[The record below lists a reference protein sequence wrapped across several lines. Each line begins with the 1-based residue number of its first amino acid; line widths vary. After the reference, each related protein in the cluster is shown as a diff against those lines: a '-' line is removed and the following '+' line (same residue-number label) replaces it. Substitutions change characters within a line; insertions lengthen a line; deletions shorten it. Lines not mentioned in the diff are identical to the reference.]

1 MNKNCE
7 QQNRDAKV
15 SSYLAPFP
23 WPSAAKTHRGNVRE
37 VNEDSILCQPELGV
51 WGVADGM
58 GGHEAGDVASQM
70 VVESLSNLRWQEG
83 QAFSAKVD
91 ATEDRLL
98 EANERMC
105 DLSKELHHG
114 KAMGSTVVL
123 LLVDG
128 GVGACLWAG
137 DSRLYRL
144 RDGELKQLSED
155 HSQVAELLLRG
166 QITEEQALVHPHRNV
181 ITRAIGA
188 SDRLTVDV
196 AVFDVLPE
204 DIFLMCSD
212 GLTNELSFEQIL
224 AHLQKNSLHASVDR
238 MVASCLEG
246 GARDNLSIV
255 VTQAPAQK

>member
-1 MNKNCE
+1 
-7 QQNRDAKV
+7 V
-15 SSYLAPFP
+15 SRNLAPFP
-23 WPSAAKTHRGNVRE
+23 WPSVAKTHRGNVRKI
-37 VNEDSILCQPELGV
+37 NEDSILCQPELGL

-70 VVESLSNLRWQEG
+70 VVESLSNLRWHNG
-83 QAFSAKVD
+83 QTFSAKVD
-91 ATEDRLL
+91 AAEDQLL
-98 EANERMC
+98 EVNERMC
-105 DLSKELHHG
+105 NLSKELHHG

-123 LLVDG
+123 LLIEG

-144 RDGELKQLSED
+144 REGELKQLSED
-155 HSQVAELLLRG
+155 HSHVAEMLVRG

-188 SDRLTVDV
+188 SDRLAVDV
-196 AVFDVLPE
+196 TVFDVLPE
-204 DIFLMCSD
+204 DLFLLCSD
-212 GLTNELSFEQIL
+212 GLTNELSCEQIL
-224 AHLQKNSLHASVDR
+224 AHLQKYSLHASVGR

-255 VTQAPAQK
+255 VAQVPAQT